1 MIPGVVEMII
11 ISGIFVLFA
20 ELFTSIITVL
30 KQIHKEI
37 TEKHISKKGGI
48 QINFPIPSTEADKK
62 YMFN

>member
-11 ISGIFVLFA
+11 ISSIFVLFA
-20 ELFTSIITVL
+20 ELFTCTITVL

-37 TEKHISKKGGI
+37 KEKHIFKKGGI